1 MKDLDKFQKALE
13 AIKKEGKY
21 RTFNNILRER
31 GKYPSAIWYSKYGVK
46 KIINWCSNDYL
57 GMGQHQFVIDAMK
70 TALDAVGAGSGGTR
84 NISGTTKYHVT
95 LESEL
100 ARLHKKESA
109 LIFTSAYVANLTTLE
124 TIPKVLSEI
133 TYISDSENHSSII
146 QGIRYSKA
154 KKEIW
159 KHNDLNHLEELL
171 VKISG
176 PKCVVFE
183 SVYSMDGDI
192 SPLKQIVD
200 LCKKYNAITY
210 LDEVHAVGLYGL
222 TGGGIAEREN
232 LQDEIDI
239 INGTLGKAFGVQG
252 GYIAGKADFLDAI
265 RSLAPGFIFT
275 TSLSPVICAGALSS
289 VRYVREH
296 NDLRKKLH
304 EKSAK
309 TKRELANSGIEVLQN
324 NSHIV
329 PVIIGDA
336 IKCKKIS
343 DDLLYKEGIYV
354 QPINYPTVSV
364 GTERLRFTPG
374 PLHTDAMIHDMTYK
388 LKEAMIS
395 NLVLKRNN
403 VVSINAKVS

>member
-1 MKDLDKFQKALE
+1 MKDLDKFQKVLE
-13 AIKKEGKY
+13 SLKGDGKY
-21 RTFNNILRER
+21 RVFNSILRER
-31 GKYPSAIWYSKYGVK
+31 GNYPRAIWYSKYGVK

-57 GMGQHQFVIDAMK
+57 GMGQHQFVIEAMK
-70 TALDAVGAGSGGTR
+70 TALDTVGAGSGGTR
-84 NISGTTKYHVT
+84 NISGTTKYHVV
-95 LESEL
+95 LEDEL
-100 ARLHKKESA
+100 AKLHKKESA

-124 TIPKVLSEI
+124 TIPKILSEI

-171 VKISG
+171 KKISG

-192 SPLKQIVD
+192 SPLKQIVE

-222 TGGGIAEREN
+222 TGGGIAEREG
-232 LQDEIDI
+232 LLDDIDI

-252 GYIAGKADFLDAI
+252 GYIAGKKDFLDAI

-275 TSLSPVICAGALSS
+275 TSLSPVICAGALTS
-289 VRYVREH
+289 VKYVREH
-296 NDLRKKLH
+296 NNLRNQLR
-304 EKSAK
+304 ERSIK
-309 TKRELANSGIEVLQN
+309 TKQELTKSGIKVLEN

-336 IKCKKIS
+336 VKCKRIS
-343 DDLLYKEGIYV
+343 DDLLYKENIYV

-374 PLHTDAMIHDMTYK
+374 PLHTDTMIFDMVAK
-388 LKEAMIS
+388 LKEAMTR
-395 NLVLKRNN
+395 NLVLKKSN
-403 VVSINAKVS
+403 VININTKVS

>member
-1 MKDLDKFQKALE
+1 MKNLDKFQKVLDLLRS
-13 AIKKEGKY
+13 EGKY
-21 RTFNNILRER
+21 RVFNSILRER

-57 GMGQHQFVIDAMK
+57 GMGQHQQVIDSMK
-70 TALDAVGAGSGGTR
+70 TALDAVGTGSGGTR

-95 LESEL
+95 LEDEL

-124 TIPKVLSEI
+124 SIPKVLPDI
-133 TYISDSENHSSII
+133 TYISDSENHASII
-146 QGIRYSKA
+146 QGIRHSKA
-154 KKEIW
+154 KKVVW
-159 KHNDLNHLEELL
+159 KHNDLNHLEDLL
-171 VKISG
+171 KKIPD

-192 SPLKQIVD
+192 SPIKQIVA
-200 LCKKYNAITY
+200 LCKKYNASTY

-222 TGGGIAEREN
+222 TGGGISEREN
-232 LQDEIDI
+232 LQDDIDI

-252 GYIAGKADFLDAI
+252 GYIAGKKDFLDAI

-275 TSLSPVICAGALSS
+275 TSLSPVICAGALAS
-289 VRYVREH
+289 VRYVKEN
-296 NDLRKKLH
+296 NDLRKQLQ
-304 EKSAK
+304 ERSSK
-309 TKRELANSGIEVLQN
+309 TKYELIKSGIKVLEN

-336 IKCKKIS
+336 VKCKKIS
-343 DDLLYKEGIYV
+343 DDLLYEENIYV

-374 PLHTDAMIHDMTYK
+374 PLHTDAMIFDMVSK
-388 LKEAMIS
+388 LKKTMIKNQALEKS
-395 NLVLKRNN
+395 NV
-403 VVSINAKVS
+403 INIGTKAS